1 MVREEKRE
9 SFNVECGDIVRVP
22 AGTPVYMINRDENE
36 KLFIVKI
43 LQPVSVPDHFEV
55 NLMFL
60 DSFSFSNKMKWRL
73 LDFHTHAF

>member
-9 SFNVECGDIVRVP
+9 SFNVEHGDIIRIP

-43 LQPVSVPDHFEV
+43 LQPVSAPGHFEV
-55 NLMFL
+55 
-60 DSFSFSNKMKWRL
+60 K
-73 LDFHTHAF
+73 